1 MKVNRRTLLT
11 AIGGTATVALAG
23 CTGGGDGDGD
33 NGNDGGNGN
42 NDGTESEEWSETDL
56 DQEVQYD
63 FPEGER
69 ITYESN
75 PPAEVQGLGAFL
87 RGDVLEVRGT
97 LAVSEQ
103 IRQVVEIQAEF
114 KKGGETVGQPD
125 TTLERPGS
133 DEDHPFTVTTRSSEV
148 DAIDSFTLYVN
159 GPEPQE

>member
-11 AIGGTATVALAG
+11 AISGTAAVALAG
-23 CTGGGDGDGD
+23 CSGNGDSGGDGGD
-33 NGNDGGNGN
+33 GNGN
-42 NDGTESEEWSETDL
+42 GGSTESDEWTETDIS
-56 DQEVQYD
+56 QEVEYD

-75 PPAEVQGLGAFL
+75 PPAEVQDLGAFV

-97 LAVSEQ
+97 LVVSEQ

-114 KKGGETVGQPD
+114 QQGGEVVAQPD
-125 TTLERPGS
+125 TTLERPGPE
-133 DEDHPFTVTTRSSEV
+133 EDHSFTVTTRSSEV
-148 DAIDSFTLYVN
+148 GSIDSFTLYVR

>member
-11 AIGGTATVALAG
+11 AISGTAAVALAG
-23 CTGGGDGDGD
+23 CSGNGGGDGNNGSDG
-33 NGNDGGNGN
+33 NSGS
-42 NDGTESEEWSETDL
+42 TESEEWTETDIN
-56 DQEVQYD
+56 QEVEYD

-75 PPAEVQGLGAFL
+75 PPAEVQDLAAFV

-97 LAVSEQ
+97 LVVSEQ

-114 KKGGETVGQPD
+114 QQDGEVVAQPD
-125 TTLERPGS
+125 TTLERPGP
-133 DEDHPFTVTTRSSEV
+133 DEDHSFTVTTRSSEV
-148 DAIDSFTLYVN
+148 GSIDSFTLYVK